1 MTLKRNLL
9 LGLLLLSGMALFASA
24 YWGLPVEL
32 MLVGLAGFGVAV
44 YLAVRFP
51 EWFLVAALFAPQ
63 WKTFWVFQSL
73 GRFGDLTLV
82 MLVCLAG
89 GLLWRIVMWFG
100 RLGYAEIRS
109 LFSSQFSQI
118 LAFLVFAAFRHLEL
132 FLYQRTGLR
141 RPKINAL
148 SSDRHA
154 SICFTIFYHF
164 YRGRFPPIRQNI
176 CRIFRG
182 DGHPTHQQPGIA

>member
-63 WKTFWVFQSL
+63 WKTS
-73 GRFGDLTLV
+73 GSSS
-82 MLVCLAG
+82 
-89 GLLWRIVMWFG
+89 
-100 RLGYAEIRS
+100 RS
-109 LFSSQFSQI
+109 ADS
-118 LAFLVFAAFRHLEL
+118 V
-132 FLYQRTGLR
+132 T
-141 RPKINAL
+141 
-148 SSDRHA
+148 
-154 SICFTIFYHF
+154 
-164 YRGRFPPIRQNI
+164 
-176 CRIFRG
+176 
-182 DGHPTHQQPGIA
+182 